1 MRRNDNL
8 TYTKDKAVIHALNNL
23 ITVIQG
29 NAELIQL
36 KQGLEEAGEI
46 LEACRKMQGL
56 LNSLR
61 QER

>member
-1 MRRNDNL
+1 M
-8 TYTKDKAVIHALNNL
+8 TSTKDKAVIHALNNL

-36 KQGLEEAGEI
+36 KQGLEEAREI